1 MKTLVTMLALAALP
15 LAATAQQLAMQD
27 SGGVQW
33 VCGGVGEEEREGLAA
48 LESKANL
55 SITFAA
61 GKRGAY
67 LADVQMSL
75 YGAGEKSPSLDI
87 KTDGPICLL
96 HAAPGRYR
104 IEASFDGAKRTAQ
117 ATVAADAKRPVRV
130 VLVFPEQ
137 E

>member
-1 MKTLVTMLALAALP
+1 MKTLITMLALATLP
-15 LAATAQQLAMQD
+15 LGADAQQFAMQD
-27 SGGVQW
+27 SGGVRW
-33 VCGGVGEEEREGLAA
+33 VCGGVGDEEREGLAA

-55 SITFAA
+55 SITFVS

-75 YGAGEKSPSLDI
+75 YGAGAKSPGLEI

-96 HAAPGRYR
+96 HASPGRYR
-104 IEASFDGAKRTAQ
+104 IEALFDGAKRTAN
-117 ATVAADAKRPVRV
+117 ATVAADAKRPARV

>member
-1 MKTLVTMLALAALP
+1 MKTLIAMLA
-15 LAATAQQLAMQD
+15 
-27 SGGVQW
+27 
-33 VCGGVGEEEREGLAA
+33 LAA

-75 YGAGEKSPSLDI
+75 HRAGAKSPSLEV
-87 KTDGPICLL
+87 KTDGPICLV

-104 IEASFDGAKRTAQ
+104 IEALFDGAKRTAQ

>member
-1 MKTLVTMLALAALP
+1 MKILIAMVALAALP
-15 LAATAQQLAMQD
+15 LGAAAQQLAMQD
-27 SGGVQW
+27 SGGVRW
-33 VCGGVGEEEREGLAA
+33 VCGGVGDEERESLAA
-48 LESKANL
+48 LESQANL

-75 YGAGEKSPSLDI
+75 YGAGAKSPSLDI

-104 IEASFDGAKRTAQ
+104 IEASFNGVKRSAD